1 MVLRERPRVLMIISL
16 FPPFLGGAER
26 QALTLATH
34 LVKRGIKVSILT
46 RSFPHLPLYEC
57 IDGVEVY
64 RKIKT
69 IDWKMLFGITYLL
82 SVLVFLLRYRGEFD
96 IIHCHVVGFHAV
108 VAVFFKYLFGKK
120 VIVKMSSSGDT
131 SDLKI
136 LKKVKLGGLFLRWV
150 RHVDAIVS
158 LCKRASE
165 EIVHQGFSQA
175 ILVEI
180 PNGVDLS
187 QFSVRPAQRREG
199 VPHLTYIGRLDKY
212 KGVTFLLKGF
222 KELLSRAGAVRLT
235 IVGDGP
241 DEFLLKAM
249 AREIDIDER
258 VTFRGR
264 QEEVLS
270 EYHRTTIFVLPSLSE
285 GMSNVLLE
293 AMACGL
299 PVVATSVGGNS
310 DIITDRHNGLLVPP
324 GDALTLSTALLE
336 LLENDDFAQRL
347 GEAARKTVE
356 LNYAMERIVERYLAL
371 YSRLGS

>member
-1 MVLRERPRVLMIISL
+1 
-16 FPPFLGGAER
+16 
-26 QALTLATH
+26 
-34 LVKRGIKVSILT
+34 
-46 RSFPHLPLYEC
+46 
-57 IDGVEVY
+57 
-64 RKIKT
+64 
-69 IDWKMLFGITYLL
+69 
-82 SVLVFLLRYRGEFD
+82 
-96 IIHCHVVGFHAV
+96 
-108 VAVFFKYLFGKK
+108 
-120 VIVKMSSSGDT
+120 
-131 SDLKI
+131 
-136 LKKVKLGGLFLRWV
+136 
-150 RHVDAIVS
+150 
-158 LCKRASE
+158 
-165 EIVHQGFSQA
+165 VHQGFSQA

-356 LNYAMERIVERYLAL
+356 LNYGMERIVERYLAL